1 MTQYELAPLQRRRYP
16 LSVRV
21 SLWMVSA
28 AIIPLIIT
36 VIVSELLARPALVSQ
51 ANAAMQSDAKTR
63 VQLIDT
69 YFNERM
75 LDAET
80 LAQVP
85 SVQTFLAAQPGTP
98 GYQDLATHAAYSLL
112 AGNFRDKNYTNW
124 SLFDPQGNLRL
135 YYPSQPVPHG
145 NYLVPPEYLKQ
156 VLAGKTFITDVYYN
170 PAQRVASVDIYSPIA
185 DATTHTVLGFIRST
199 LKLDYIW
206 NIVKDDTHN
215 GQGSYAFILDENGIR
230 IADSRMSNLFET
242 IKPLSPTV
250 QRTINAEK
258 RFGAETTVPLTSD
271 STFAHMLQVATPTT
285 FQAQPVHQH
294 EQFQIAVQSAK
305 NVPWTYF
312 VLSPVN
318 TVTAV
323 ANNQMISTALIAAL
337 ILVVVIVG
345 GSIAGRR
352 LTEPIMN
359 SVEYLR
365 NSSQAL
371 SSLAVRQQDAASEQ
385 MWVVDSSQVGL
396 QSVQYYTE
404 ATRYAATQL
413 HTIGNE
419 LIQNWHMLNEQAAR
433 QRIERIMAA
442 AQYIENATEY
452 QAASTQKLSTAL
464 KVATQ
469 VTEQLAQGATSATD
483 AANQLEQVVKRLRHV
498 VGK

>member
-1 MTQYELAPLQRRRYP
+1 
-16 LSVRV
+16 
-21 SLWMVSA
+21 
-28 AIIPLIIT
+28 
-36 VIVSELLARPALVSQ
+36 
-51 ANAAMQSDAKTR
+51 
-63 VQLIDT
+63 
-69 YFNERM
+69 
-75 LDAET
+75 
-80 LAQVP
+80 
-85 SVQTFLAAQPGTP
+85 
-98 GYQDLATHAAYSLL
+98 
-112 AGNFRDKNYTNW
+112 
-124 SLFDPQGNLRL
+124 
-135 YYPSQPVPHG
+135 
-145 NYLVPPEYLKQ
+145 
-156 VLAGKTFITDVYYN
+156 
-170 PAQRVASVDIYSPIA
+170 
-185 DATTHTVLGFIRST
+185 
-199 LKLDYIW
+199 
-206 NIVKDDTHN
+206 
-215 GQGSYAFILDENGIR
+215 
-230 IADSRMSNLFET
+230 
-242 IKPLSPTV
+242 
-250 QRTINAEK
+250 
-258 RFGAETTVPLTSD
+258 
-271 STFAHMLQVATPTT
+271 LQVATPTT